1 VLPRQFASQK
11 ALLDYAEQNGLV
23 YMWAYTQ
30 RERVLSPA
38 FIAREHLLSPDQYEL
53 VDVRTRSG
61 VRRALLFPKA
71 ILQAEFEANREA
83 LFLRKIEIKVHPK
96 RPRRQ
101 STRLTNLSSHRV
113 GVCAP
118 KYQHAKSA
126 CIAHGGCEGRTDCTP
141 HRCLNNRQFDPQ
153 SRT

>member
-1 VLPRQFASQK
+1 MLPRQFASQK

-23 YMWAYTQ
+23 YVWAYSQ

-71 ILQAEFEANREA
+71 ILQGEFAANREVLA
-83 LFLRKIEIKVHPK
+83 SK
-96 RPRRQ
+96 RERWRAK
-101 STRLTNLSSHRV
+101 RV
-113 GVCAP
+113 AKKAP
-118 KYQHAKSA
+118 TSA
-126 CIAHGGCEGRTDCTP
+126 RNE
-141 HRCLNNRQFDPQ
+141 
-153 SRT
+153 

>member
-1 VLPRQFASQK
+1 MATSLPSLSDDDINTGVYRSLRIGGRSNGVHYDCA
-11 ALLDYAEQNGLV
+11 ALFCARYQLRGV
-23 YMWAYTQ
+23 
-30 RERVLSPA
+30 SPEEGDD
-38 FIAREHLLSPDQYEL
+38 RN
-53 VDVRTRSG
+53 
-61 VRRALLFPKA
+61 AL
-71 ILQAEFEANREA
+71 FEANREA

-113 GVCAP
+113 GVCEP
-118 KYQHAKSA
+118 KHQHTKSA

>member
-11 ALLDYAEQNGLV
+11 ALLDYAEQKGLV

-61 VRRALLFPKA
+61 VRRALL
-71 ILQAEFEANREA
+71 L
-83 LFLRKIEIKVHPK
+83 
-96 RPRRQ
+96 
-101 STRLTNLSSHRV
+101 
-113 GVCAP
+113 
-118 KYQHAKSA
+118 KSP
-126 CIAHGGCEGRTDCTP
+126 CHSLWHI
-141 HRCLNNRQFDPQ
+141 QFYLHVQ
-153 SRT
+153 Q